1 MYRDIW
7 TEECYTEDE
16 LRKEFEVLKRNGET
30 DAENFGQYL
39 NNCLGKNGALEEIAS
54 DWDIENK
61 RKWTAT
67 KIAAQSEIDY
77 VDVLNVLQKHNVHGN
92 WTVWEINNRPVDY
105 DELQEMVEQE
115 LGWR

>member
-39 NNCLGKNGALEEIAS
+39 NNCLSKNGSLEVI
-54 DWDIENK
+54 
-61 RKWTAT
+61 
-67 KIAAQSEIDY
+67 
-77 VDVLNVLQKHNVHGN
+77 
-92 WTVWEINNRPVDY
+92 
-105 DELQEMVEQE
+105 
-115 LGWR
+115 